1 MADLDEK
8 LSALLSDPSSM
19 AQVMQLAQQLA
30 TNFGGTQ
37 AEKKSDPS
45 TTESRQASEQTIP
58 EISQLFGSIDPVM
71 MAKYIPLLQERG
83 RTNNQTMNLLY
94 ALRPFLK
101 EEKRDKIERAAR
113 LARLIH
119 IGKKF
124 FTEAGGFGLV

>member
-37 AEKKSDPS
+37 TEKKSNPS

-71 MAKYIPLLQERG
+71 VAKYIPLLQEMG

>member
-37 AEKKSDPS
+37 VEKKSDPS

-71 MAKYIPLLQERG
+71 MAKYIPLLQEMG

>member
-1 MADLDEK
+1 M
-8 LSALLSDPSSM
+8 
-19 AQVMQLAQQLA
+19 V
-30 TNFGGTQ
+30 
-37 AEKKSDPS
+37 
-45 TTESRQASEQTIP
+45 
-58 EISQLFGSIDPVM
+58 
-71 MAKYIPLLQERG
+71 AKYIPLLQEMG